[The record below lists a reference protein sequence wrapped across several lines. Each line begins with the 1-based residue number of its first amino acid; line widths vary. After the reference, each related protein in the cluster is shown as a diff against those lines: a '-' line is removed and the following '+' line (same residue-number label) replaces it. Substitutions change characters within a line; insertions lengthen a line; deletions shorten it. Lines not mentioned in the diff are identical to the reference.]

1 MITARTSKFLS
12 FFRREATDTKLLF
25 RNIPSLT
32 ITVFIL
38 SVVCANLMANKELVS
53 FRYLA
58 LDCGFA
64 FSWIMFLCMDVICKR
79 WGAKASVKVSFLA
92 LFVNL
97 LVTFSFYL
105 LSKTPGMWGEF
116 YTTESLDVNAALNK
130 TFGGSW
136 FVVLGSAT
144 AFLVSSVVNAL
155 LNSAIGKREKK
166 DNFASFALRSYI
178 STIVAQY
185 VDNFIFA
192 TIVSKFFFGWTWTQV
207 FICSG
212 VGAVMELLAE
222 VLFSGL
228 GYKVVS
234 RWEKENV
241 GKEYFEWKKQGQ
253 IAVNS

>member
-1 MITARTSKFLS
+1 MTRSSKFLS
-12 FFRREATDTKLLF
+12 FFQTQATDLKLLF

-32 ITVFIL
+32 ITIFIL

-53 FRYLA
+53 CKYLA

-79 WGAKASVKVSFLA
+79 WGAAASIKVSVVALLVN
-92 LFVNL
+92 LFVAL
-97 LVTFSFYL
+97 CFFL

-116 YTTESLDVNAALNK
+116 YTAENIDVNNALNK

-144 AFLVSSVVNAL
+144 AFITSSIVNAF
-155 LNSAIGKREKK
+155 LNQAIGNRGKK
-166 DNFASFALRSYI
+166 DNFASFAIRSYV
-178 STIVAQY
+178 STIIAQY
-185 VDNFIFA
+185 IDNFIFA
-192 TIVSKFFFGWTWTQV
+192 AIVSKFFFGWTWTQV

-212 VGAVMELLAE
+212 AGAFAELLGE

-228 GYKVVS
+228 GYRVVTK
-234 RWEKENV
+234 WEKENV
-241 GKEYFEWKKQGQ
+241 GKEYFEWKK
-253 IAVNS
+253 AVNN

>member
-1 MITARTSKFLS
+1 MTRSSKFLS
-12 FFRREATDTKLLF
+12 FFRTQATDLKLLF

-32 ITVFIL
+32 ITIFIL

-53 FRYLA
+53 YKYLA

-79 WGAKASVKVSFLA
+79 WGAAASIKVSVAA

-97 LVTFSFYL
+97 FVTLCFFL

-116 YTTESLDVNAALNK
+116 YTTENIEVNNALNK

-144 AFLVSSVVNAL
+144 AFITSSIVNAL
-155 LNSAIGKREKK
+155 LNQAIGKREKK
-166 DNFASFALRSYI
+166 DNFASFALRSYV
-178 STIVAQY
+178 STIIAQY

-212 VGAVMELLAE
+212 VGAVAELLGE

-228 GYKVVS
+228 GYRVVTK
-234 RWEKENV
+234 WEKENV
-241 GKEYFEWKKQGQ
+241 GKEYFEWKK
-253 IAVNS
+253 AANS

>member
-1 MITARTSKFLS
+1 MVSIRASKFLS
-12 FFRREATDTKLLF
+12 FVRREATDTKLLF

-53 FRYLA
+53 LKYLA

-79 WGAKASVKVSFLA
+79 WGAKASVKVSVIA
-92 LFVNL
+92 LLVNL
-97 LVTFSFYL
+97 LVTLSFYL

-116 YTTESLDVNAALNK
+116 YTTENLDVNAALNK

-144 AFLVSSVVNAL
+144 AFITSSVVNAL
-155 LNSAIGKREKK
+155 LNSAVGKLTGKSG
-166 DNFASFALRSYI
+166 FASFALRSYV
-178 STIVAQY
+178 STVIAQY

-207 FICSG
+207 FVCSG
-212 VGAVMELLAE
+212 VGAVMELLGE

-228 GYKVVS
+228 GYKVVC

-241 GKEYFEWKKQGQ
+241 GKEYFDWKSRKQ
-253 IAVNS
+253 IAANS